1 MNIDY
6 GILLSRTL
14 ELCREKG
21 ISANKMLQEAGLSK
35 SVIDNIKR
43 QRAPS
48 SEILLTIATYFDV
61 STDYLLGISERPKA
75 IHDKADDNEGSLE
88 WLRNGLTRSGMLEKG
103 KDLTDEQ
110 LTLALKN
117 LDNFVGFMT
126 QQEKSNLP

>member
-1 MNIDY
+1 VNIDY
-6 GILLSRTL
+6 SILLSRTL

-48 SEILLTIATYFDV
+48 SEILLTVATYFDV
-61 STDYLLGISERPKA
+61 STDYLLGVTDRPKA
-75 IHDKADDNEGSLE
+75 IHDKTDTDEGSFE
-88 WLRNGLTRSGMLEKG
+88 WLRNGLIRSGMLEKD

-110 LTLALKN
+110 LALALKN

-126 QQEKSNLP
+126 QQEKDYLP